1 MLNRVTWSP
10 LFLETPPAAH
20 PGDAFLTLADQE
32 LALVAPGTNQA
43 QQNLQN
49 LATGILAS
57 RRAHSQLSAILE
69 EGSQLSLALTADER
83 FFNLGPDLARA
94 QAFEAVFSPA
104 PPAITAFPPLPIQRL
119 PAAPAAPVYVPPPPS
134 GPRLPPGIR
143 PPMIP

>member
-1 MLNRVTWSP
+1 MLIRVPWQP
-10 LFLETPPAAH
+10 LFLQTPPSSH

-43 QQNLQN
+43 HENLQN

-57 RRAHSQLSAILE
+57 RQAISQLDATFAE
-69 EGSQLSLALTADER
+69 SQNVSSGIVADMNK
-83 FFNLGPDLARA
+83 FNPAADLA
-94 QAFEAVFSPA
+94 QALEFEAVFHPPA
-104 PPAITAFPPLPIQRL
+104 PALSPLDLTVP
-119 PAAPAAPVYVPPPPS
+119 PAAVTTAPPVYVPPPPP